1 MTKTVILSCP
11 TLMGELKA
19 ALAAASSD
27 AVAYFIPRRLHSA
40 PKELHE
46 YLQDMIDH
54 FYNVDKIVLCVSGC
68 GGGTAG
74 LRASSAELIVPR
86 TRDCLDVLLSGE
98 SLASLERDISGVY
111 FTESWMECTKES
123 EIDLDKLTEKMGR
136 EGAEQF
142 LRRLYKTCNKF
153 YIIDTGCYNVRAV
166 EEYVKPLVEIL
177 SGTMTMLHGEY
188 GIDNVCLSLPCVVGA
203 RGIEKVNTPGLSETE
218 VEALRLSAK
227 SLKDV
232 TTGLGI

>member
-19 ALAAASSD
+19 ALAAASSE
-27 AVAYFIPRRLHSA
+27 AAAYFIPRRLHSV
-40 PKELHE
+40 PKELNE

-74 LRASSAELIVPR
+74 LRAASSELIVPR
-86 TRDCLDVLLSGE
+86 TRDCLDLLLSGG
-98 SLASLERDISGVY
+98 SLSSLRRDISGVY
-111 FTESWMECTKES
+111 FTESWMECTRES

-136 EGAEQF
+136 EEAENF

-153 YIIDTGCYNVRAV
+153 YIIDTGCYDVRAV
-166 EEYVKPLVEIL
+166 EKYVAPLVEIL
-177 SGTMTMLHGEY
+177 SGTMTVLHGEY
-188 GIDNVCLSLPCVVGA
+188 GILHKIAEGRFDDDFVV
-203 RGIEKVNTPGLSETE
+203 VPPGET
-218 VEALRLSAK
+218 VPSDAF
-227 SLKDV
+227 LKNQ
-232 TTGLGI
+232 

>member
-19 ALAAASSD
+19 ALAAASSE
-27 AVAYFIPRRLHSA
+27 AAAYFIPRRLHSV

-54 FYNVDKIVLCVSGC
+54 FYNVDKIVLRVSGC

-74 LRASSAELIVPR
+74 LRAASSELIVPR
-86 TRDCLDVLLSGE
+86 TRDCLDLLLSGG
-98 SLASLERDISGVY
+98 SLSSLRRDISGVY
-111 FTESWMECTKES
+111 FTESWMECTRES

-136 EGAEQF
+136 EEAENF

-153 YIIDTGCYNVRAV
+153 YIIDTGCYDVRAV
-166 EEYVKPLVEIL
+166 EKYVAPLVEIL
-177 SGTMTMLHGEY
+177 SGTMTVLHGEY
-188 GIDNVCLSLPCVVGA
+188 GILHKIAEGRFDDDFVV
-203 RGIEKVNTPGLSETE
+203 VPPGET
-218 VEALRLSAK
+218 VPSDAF
-227 SLKDV
+227 LKNQ
-232 TTGLGI
+232 

>member
-19 ALAAASSD
+19 ALAAASSE
-27 AVAYFIPRRLHSA
+27 AAAYFIPRRLHSV

-74 LRASSAELIVPR
+74 LRAASSELIVPR
-86 TRDCLDVLLSGE
+86 TRDCLDLLLSGG
-98 SLASLERDISGVY
+98 SLSSLRRDISGVY
-111 FTESWMECTKES
+111 FTESWMECTRES

-136 EGAEQF
+136 EEAENF

-153 YIIDTGCYNVRAV
+153 YIIDTGCYDVRAV
-166 EEYVKPLVEIL
+166 EKYVAPLVEIL
-177 SGTMTMLHGEY
+177 SGTMTVLHGEY
-188 GIDNVCLSLPCVVGA
+188 GILHKIAEGRFDDDFVV
-203 RGIEKVNTPGLSETE
+203 VPPGET
-218 VEALRLSAK
+218 VPSDAF
-227 SLKDV
+227 LKNQ
-232 TTGLGI
+232 

>member
-19 ALAAASSD
+19 ALAAASSE
-27 AVAYFIPRRLHSA
+27 AAAYFIPRRLHSV

-74 LRASSAELIVPR
+74 LRAASSELIVPR
-86 TRDCLDVLLSGE
+86 TRDCLDLLLSGG
-98 SLASLERDISGVY
+98 SLSSLRRDISGVY
-111 FTESWMECTKES
+111 FTESWMECTRES

-136 EGAEQF
+136 EEAENF

-153 YIIDTGCYNVRAV
+153 YIIDTGCYDVRAV
-166 EEYVKPLVEIL
+166 EKYVAPLVEIL
-177 SGTMTMLHGEY
+177 SGTMTVLHGKY
-188 GIDNVCLSLPCVVGA
+188 GILHKIAEGRFDDDFVV
-203 RGIEKVNTPGLSETE
+203 VPPGET
-218 VEALRLSAK
+218 VPSDAF
-227 SLKDV
+227 LKNQ
-232 TTGLGI
+232 

>member
-19 ALAAASSD
+19 ALAAASSE
-27 AVAYFIPRRLHSA
+27 AAAYFIPRRLHSV

-74 LRASSAELIVPR
+74 LRAASSELIVPR
-86 TRDCLDVLLSGE
+86 TRDCIDLLLSGG
-98 SLASLERDISGVY
+98 SLSSLRRDISGVY
-111 FTESWMECTKES
+111 FTESWMECTRES

-136 EGAEQF
+136 EEAENF

-153 YIIDTGCYNVRAV
+153 YIIDTGCYDVRAV
-166 EEYVKPLVEIL
+166 EKYVAPLVEIL
-177 SGTMTMLHGEY
+177 SGTMTVLHGKY
-188 GIDNVCLSLPCVVGA
+188 GILHKIAEGRFDDDFVV
-203 RGIEKVNTPGLSETE
+203 VPPGET
-218 VEALRLSAK
+218 VPSDAF
-227 SLKDV
+227 LKNQ
-232 TTGLGI
+232 

>member
-19 ALAAASSD
+19 ALAAASSE
-27 AVAYFIPRRLHSA
+27 AAAYFIPRRLHSV

-54 FYNVDKIVLCVSGC
+54 FYNVEKIVLCVSGC

-74 LRASSAELIVPR
+74 LRAASSELIVPR
-86 TRDCLDVLLSGE
+86 TRDCIDLLLSGG
-98 SLASLERDISGVY
+98 SLSSLRRDISGVY
-111 FTESWMECTKES
+111 FTESWMECTRES

-136 EGAEQF
+136 EEAENF

-153 YIIDTGCYNVRAV
+153 YIIDTGCYDVRAV
-166 EEYVKPLVEIL
+166 EKYVAPLVEIL
-177 SGTMTMLHGEY
+177 SGTMTVLHGKY
-188 GIDNVCLSLPCVVGA
+188 GILHKIAEGRFDDDFVV
-203 RGIEKVNTPGLSETE
+203 VPPGET
-218 VEALRLSAK
+218 VPSDAF
-227 SLKDV
+227 LKNQ
-232 TTGLGI
+232 

>member
-19 ALAAASSD
+19 ALAAASSE
-27 AVAYFIPRRLHSA
+27 AAAYFIPRRLHSV

-74 LRASSAELIVPR
+74 LRAASSELIVPR
-86 TRDCLDVLLSGE
+86 TRDCLDLLLSGG
-98 SLASLERDISGVY
+98 SLSSLRRDISGVY
-111 FTESWMECTKES
+111 FTESWMECTRES

-136 EGAEQF
+136 EGAEDY

-153 YIIDTGCYNVRAV
+153 YIIDTGCYDVRAV
-166 EEYVKPLVEIL
+166 EKYVAPLVEIL
-177 SGTMTMLHGEY
+177 SGTMMVLHGEY
-188 GIDNVCLSLPCVVGA
+188 GILHKIAEGRFDDDFVV
-203 RGIEKVNTPGLSETE
+203 VPPGET
-218 VEALRLSAK
+218 VPSDAF
-227 SLKDV
+227 LKNQ
-232 TTGLGI
+232 

>member
-27 AVAYFIPRRLHSA
+27 AVAYFIPRRLHSD

-54 FYNVDKIVLCVSGC
+54 FHNVDKIVLCVSGC

-166 EEYVKPLVEIL
+166 EAYVKPLVEIL

-188 GIDNVCLSLPCVVGA
+188 GILHKIAEGRFDGDFVVVPPGD
-203 RGIEKVNTPGLSETE
+203 KVPTN
-218 VEALRLSAK
+218 AF
-227 SLKDV
+227 LKNYPAHQAEHK
-232 TTGLGI
+232 TGDRT

>member
-1 MTKTVILSCP
+1 MPKTVILSCP
-11 TLMGELKA
+11 TLGGELKA
-19 ALAAASSD
+19 ALAAASSE
-27 AVAYFIPRRLHSA
+27 AVVYFIPRRLHSV

-54 FYNVDKIVLCVSGC
+54 FYNADKIVLCVSGC

-74 LRASSAELIVPR
+74 LRAASSKLIVPR
-86 TRDCLDVLLSGE
+86 TRDCLDILLSGD

-136 EGAEQF
+136 EGAEDF

-153 YIIDTGCYNVRAV
+153 YIIDTGCYDVRAV
-166 EEYVKPLVEIL
+166 EKYVAPLVEIL
-177 SGTMTMLHGEY
+177 SGTMTVLHGEY
-188 GIDNVCLSLPCVVGA
+188 GILHKIAEGRFDDDFVV
-203 RGIEKVNTPGLSETE
+203 VPPGET
-218 VEALRLSAK
+218 VPSDAF
-227 SLKDV
+227 LKNQ
-232 TTGLGI
+232 